1 MNIRSKLL
9 CQLIVAL
16 SIPVITG
23 VAYAQDK
30 AAPPKVD
37 AAEMA
42 EAPKKGEPIRKE
54 LIDNESVN
62 VIDVTFKPGD
72 VSTSRA
78 RPGRVIHYL
87 TSAELTVTTPDG
99 KSEVRKFKAGET
111 VWRAAETI
119 EAKNTGKTT
128 VRLIQVTP
136 KAK

>member
-1 MNIRSKLL
+1 MKIRSKLL

-37 AAEMA
+37 APKVA
-42 EAPKKGEPIRKE
+42 EAPKKEVPIRKE

-62 VIDVTFKPGD
+62 VVDVTFKPGD

-78 RPGRVIHYL
+78 RPGRVVHFL
-87 TSAELTVTTPDG
+87 TSGQLQVTTPDG

-111 VWRAAETI
+111 VWRAAETT
-119 EAKNTGKTT
+119 EYKNTSKTT
-128 VRLIQVTP
+128 VRLIQVIP

>member
-1 MNIRSKLL
+1 MKIRSKLL

-37 AAEMA
+37 APKMA
-42 EAPKKGEPIRKE
+42 EAPKKGQVIRKD
-54 LIDNESVN
+54 LIDNESVS
-62 VIDVTFKPGD
+62 VIDVTFRPGD
-72 VSTSRA
+72 VSASRA
-78 RPGRVIHYL
+78 RPGRVVHYL
-87 TSAELTVTTPDG
+87 TSGEITVTTPDG

-111 VWRAAETI
+111 VWRAAETT
-119 EAKNTGKTT
+119 ENKNTGKTQ
-128 VRLIQVTP
+128 VRLIQVIA